1 MEYISSDTNVWI
13 DFQVIERLHLP
24 FLLPYTYI
32 MYKESI
38 DYELLFP
45 SGFRETLID
54 AGLIGVDMTIE
65 EFSLAELWGNKYPRL
80 STQDRIAL
88 AIAKQRN
95 ITLLTGDK
103 ALRKAAIQENVAII
117 GTLGVLDMLFDG
129 NYIDA
134 FECKYCITKL
144 LEHNGVEVRLPVNE
158 LRRRLNMLM
167 Q

>member
-1 MEYISSDTNVWI
+1 M
-13 DFQVIERLHLP
+13 
-24 FLLPYTYI
+24 
-32 MYKESI
+32 
-38 DYELLFP
+38 
-45 SGFRETLID
+45 ID

-134 FECKYCITKL
+134 FEYKYCITKL